1 MADVEPNLKKLEET
15 NQSTTEGCE
24 WGLPTKSAENG
35 HMWNQT
41 KKNRFGDIS
50 CIQQEEPLSN
60 IEKLR
65 NSTFQLVG
73 ILVCSIWFHTL
84 LWAYIMYIYVYIYGN
99 SYCRLHVGTSFRSPK
114 SMTFYSKT
122 QSQKKT
128 KRKKYKSIYIKSNK
142 LSENHSNTNAPQLI
156 ISEYITQPNTWSEAI
171 CSVFSLSLVH
181 GKPWLV

>member
-1 MADVEPNLKKLEET
+1 MKFQGCEIVFQQNLQQMADVEPNLKKLEET

-24 WGLPTKSAENG
+24 WCLPTKPAENG

-41 KKNRFGDIS
+41 KKIRFGDIS

-84 LWAYIMYIYVYIYGN
+84 LWTYIMYIYIYGN
-99 SYCRLHVGTSFRSPK
+99 SYCRLHVGTPFRSPK
-114 SMTFYSKT
+114 SRTFYSKT
-122 QSQKKT
+122 QSPPKK
-128 KRKKYKSIYIKSNK
+128 KRKKYKSIQNQTNFQKIIAIQTP
-142 LSENHSNTNAPQLI
+142 LS
-156 ISEYITQPNTWSEAI
+156 
-171 CSVFSLSLVH
+171 SLFQNI
-181 GKPWLV
+181 